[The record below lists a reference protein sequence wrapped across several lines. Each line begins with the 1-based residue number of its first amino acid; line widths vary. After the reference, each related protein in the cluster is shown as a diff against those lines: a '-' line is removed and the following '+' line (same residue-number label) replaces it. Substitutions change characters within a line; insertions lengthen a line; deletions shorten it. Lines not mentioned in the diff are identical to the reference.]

1 MAMTLEEIEIALK
14 KTVREG
20 YVLSVSEGS
29 CSVDVE
35 LPDGLGG
42 LETVNV
48 PVLVKQSHT
57 NKDYW
62 LPEIG
67 EKVTC
72 VFLPPECSSGF
83 CLGSSY
89 ADDQPPA
96 ASIDKRI
103 VKFNDQTSV
112 EYDRGAHTLKVECVG
127 PVEVSG
133 SKISIK
139 TVT

>member
-1 MAMTLEEIEIALK
+1 MAMTLAEIELALK
-14 KTVREG
+14 KMVREG
-20 YVLSVSEGS
+20 YVLSLSEGS
-29 CSVDVE
+29 CAVDVE
-35 LPDGLGG
+35 LPNGLGG
-42 LETVNV
+42 METVTV

-62 LPEIG
+62 MPDVG

-72 VFLPPECSSGF
+72 VFLPPLCTSGF

-96 ASIDKRI
+96 ASAGVRK
-103 VKFNDQTSV
+103 VKFNDQTTV
-112 EYDRGAHTLKVECVG
+112 EYNRGTHTLKIACSG